1 MENARVWY
9 VGPVGLAGRVVI
21 LEESGKWFN
30 VVKHYGEE
38 AQHINFVDLGGT
50 EHPLNRELVKNLYC
64 FRKGGCGVQFVAM
77 YQGLAKG
84 GSLLSL
90 SHNELKFVAQ
100 LLTWI
105 CKEEIAEAAAKEIPE
120 DAKEA

>member
-9 VGPVGLAGRVVI
+9 VGEVGLAGRVVI
-21 LEESGKWFN
+21 LEENGRWFN
-30 VVKHYGEE
+30 VVKHYGDE

-64 FRKGGCGVQFVAM
+64 FRKGQGAPSVRM
-77 YQGLAKG
+77 YQGLFNG
-84 GSLLSL
+84 GSLVSL
-90 SHNELKFVAQ
+90 PHEELKFVAQ

-120 DAKEA
+120 DAKAA